1 MIDANFVSRLDQ
13 LEKDRFQLVR
23 QAAGYRLQAFNTIE
37 ALAPQ
42 ATKLDRAVAALRYA
56 REHWVLAGTLLAVA
70 GYILQK
76 RLGMLGVAQLAL
88 RLGSNYFAH

>member
-13 LEKDRFQLVR
+13 LEQDRFQLIR

-42 ATKLDRAVAALRYA
+42 ATKVDMAIAVLRYA
-56 REHWVLAGTLLAVA
+56 RQHWALAGTLLVVA
-70 GYILQK
+70 GYVLQK
-76 RLGMLGVAQLAL
+76 RIGMLGLAQLAL
-88 RLGSNYFAH
+88 RLGSNYLTR